1 MANKN
6 LLLGLGI
13 GLIISSTIFYT
24 SFLFSKPTLNNDI
37 QVNITD
43 EKIINKARDLG
54 MILINEIP
62 STEQQTLSDDDI
74 VSQAKK
80 LGMVFETVETTKTI
94 EVEQSTE
101 IAETFPKETETLP
114 QETETIPPSTEATTK
129 AKIITVRIEPGSSA
143 IKICQVLYDLKLID
157 SKDGF
162 LAYMRK
168 NNKTS
173 YIRAGYFKVPYG
185 SSYSQVLKIL
195 TTPPK

>member
-1 MANKN
+1 MANRN
-6 LLLGLGI
+6 LFLGLGI
-13 GLIISSTIFYT
+13 GLIISSTVFYT
-24 SFLFSKPTLNNDI
+24 SFLFSKPILNNDI
-37 QVNITD
+37 QISD
-43 EKIINKARDLG
+43 EEIINKARDLG

-62 STEQQTLSDDDI
+62 STEQQTLSDDNI
-74 VSQAKK
+74 ILQAEK
-80 LGMVFETVETTKTI
+80 LGMVFETVETTKAI
-94 EVEQSTE
+94 ESEQSTE
-101 IAETFPKETETLP
+101 IAETLAPETETLP
-114 QETETIPPSTEATTK
+114 QETETVVPQTEATTK
-129 AKIITVRIEPGSSA
+129 PKIIDVRIEPGSSA
-143 IKICQVLYDLKLID
+143 IKVCKVLYDLKLID